1 MKSEH
6 DVLRKFADEIAE
18 RITRK
23 TISELQGIK
32 ETLSADDSGLDNCWD
47 EICAQ
52 LQFQRFISWG
62 VYEEVIH
69 LSVMAHVKDLKEHE
83 RIALWFQTYEGW
95 DWLYDNPDEKNES
108 PPVFNEDI
116 KQYVVKDYLYEKAGN
131 WSNKRIRDFLGWH

>member
-23 TISELQGIK
+23 TISDLQGIK
-32 ETLSADDSGLDNCWD
+32 ESLSGDDSGLENCWD
-47 EICAQ
+47 EICV
-52 LQFQRFISWG
+52 QFQSEASICWD

-69 LSVMAHVKDLKEHE
+69 VSVMAHLEDLKEHE
-83 RIALWFQTYEGW
+83 KIALWFQTDEGW

-116 KQYVVKDYLYEKAGN
+116 KQYIVQEYVYQEAGN
-131 WSNKRIRDFLGWH
+131 WSNKRIRGFLGWH